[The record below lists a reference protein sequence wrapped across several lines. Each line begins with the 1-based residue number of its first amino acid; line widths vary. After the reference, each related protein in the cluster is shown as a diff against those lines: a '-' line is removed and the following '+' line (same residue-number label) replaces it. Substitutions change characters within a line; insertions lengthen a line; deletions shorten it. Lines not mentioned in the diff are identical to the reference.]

1 MFKKVSLY
9 QIADERVVDIL
20 NQLKNKGE
28 ALLSE
33 FKFKSPAKE
42 EKSSIGFSFTKF
54 NHEELVTQLD
64 GDIILRVT
72 TQSKSPNKGQIE
84 DFYKKKLSKASE
96 ELPVGSVIN
105 KEIQKQLKE
114 EAIQQVLA
122 DTFPSD
128 PKHQYVVIRKS
139 GMIMVDGKG
148 NSAENALSLIRKA
161 LGSLPAAPLTA
172 LEGDTIDM
180 LKSWVVEDIA
190 DSITLGEK
198 ATLVDDS
205 ENEYKA
211 KGHLGGDEKVVS
223 ILESPAALVTHVEV
237 SRDFIKKVTISEDLH
252 FSGISFDKEF
262 TQDEESLQGTL
273 ILQMKEVM
281 MLIDDVLGRLV
292 D

>member
-64 GDIILRVT
+64 GDIILRIT
-72 TQSKSPNKGQIE
+72 TQSKKLDKFAIEQVYQEKLTEASNKLEVGAFISKE
-84 DFYKKKLSKASE
+84 DQKLLK
-96 ELPVGSVIN
+96 SVA
-105 KEIQKQLKE
+105 EDV
-114 EAIQQVLA
+114 VLA
-122 DTFPSD
+122 ETRPSA
-128 PKHQYVVIRKS
+128 PNHQYVVIRKS

-292 D
+292 G